1 MKQTILFL
9 IVLTGIAG
17 AAIFG
22 YVALK
27 DWALLRAAYREFDT
41 VALNS
46 TDMSSLFVTE
56 ARQNIHRINLFAD
69 GVWTLLSAILA
80 AIGLHGLCTRPNN
93 VKLEAR

>member
-1 MKQTILFL
+1 MKQTVLFL
-9 IVLTGIAG
+9 IVLTGLAG

-22 YVALK
+22 YFALK
-27 DWALLRAAYREFDT
+27 DWALLKVAYREFDT

-46 TDMSSLFVTE
+46 ADMPSLFITE

-80 AIGLHGLCTRPNN
+80 AIGLHGLCASRR
-93 VKLEAR
+93 EAKG